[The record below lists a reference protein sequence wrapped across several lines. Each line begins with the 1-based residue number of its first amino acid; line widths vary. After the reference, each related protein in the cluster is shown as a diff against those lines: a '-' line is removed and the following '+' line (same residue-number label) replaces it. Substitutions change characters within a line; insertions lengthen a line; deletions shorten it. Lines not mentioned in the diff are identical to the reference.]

1 MEYSKIKKREELVSA
16 LKAKIE
22 ENRMLKKELEIVKEI
37 LQGKRG
43 PMRDIV
49 LLNASAA
56 IYVGGKANN
65 IKEGIELAKESI
77 DSGKAYKKL
86 NEFIEATLKWA

>member
-1 MEYSKIKKREELVSA
+1 
-16 LKAKIE
+16 
-22 ENRMLKKELEIVKEI
+22 
-37 LQGKRG
+37 
-43 PMRDIV
+43 MRDIV